1 MKKNAWTHHL
11 LLLHGLFSFFLI
23 ISCATSPSISGKW
36 QEVGRTASL
45 EFMADGT
52 FKAVDNE
59 KMAVSG
65 RYTLHKDGDLELEI
79 YHKNLSTEIVKGKI
93 SVDGDELFITPAKSD
108 ETEHYKLKVLK

>member
-1 MKKNAWTHHL
+1 MKTHERLNNFSL
-11 LLLHGLFSFFLI
+11 LSAIFSLFLI
-23 ISCATSPSISGKW
+23 ISCATAPDLSGKW
-36 QEVGRTASL
+36 QEVGKTATL
-45 EFMADGT
+45 EFMADGR

-65 RYTLHKDGDLELEI
+65 RYTLHKNGDLELEI